1 MKLIVYKCLECGHFT
16 ISKYDGKRCVK
27 CNGHLVTYGKATF
40 ADKSISTS
48 TEKRNRNMKLVLKK
62 DDNTEVEVKEIQS
75 IDKDCKTI
83 ILFINVK
90 LRPESLKELEQ
101 HIRKKL
107 DKEVLILPNFFENK
121 IYSLM

>member
-1 MKLIVYKCLECGHFT
+1 MGLIAYKCLECGHYT
-16 ISKYDGKRCVK
+16 ISKYDGRRCVK
-27 CNGHLVTYGKATF
+27 CNGHLVPYGKATF

-48 TEKRNRNMKLVLKK
+48 IENRNGNMKLVLKK
-62 DDNTEVEVKEIQS
+62 DDNTEVNVKEIQS

-90 LRPESLKELEQ
+90 IKPEILNEIEE
-101 HIRKKL
+101 HISKKL
-107 DKEVLILPNFFENK
+107 GKEVLILPNFFENK

>member
-27 CNGHLVTYGKATF
+27 CNGHLVPYGKATF

-90 LRPESLKELEQ
+90 LRLESLKELEQ
-101 HIRKKL
+101 HIGKKL

>member
-1 MKLIVYKCLECGHFT
+1 MELIVYKCLECGHYT

-27 CNGHLVTYGKATF
+27 CNGNLVPYGKATF

-75 IDKDCKTI
+75 IDKYCKTI

-101 HIRKKL
+101 HIGKKL

>member
-1 MKLIVYKCLECGHFT
+1 
-16 ISKYDGKRCVK
+16 
-27 CNGHLVTYGKATF
+27 
-40 ADKSISTS
+40 
-48 TEKRNRNMKLVLKK
+48 MKLVLKK

-101 HIRKKL
+101 HIGKKL

>member
-1 MKLIVYKCLECGHFT
+1 MGLIAYKCLECGHYT
-16 ISKYDGKRCVK
+16 ISKYDGRRCVK
-27 CNGHLVTYGKATF
+27 CNGHLVPYGKATF

-48 TEKRNRNMKLVLKK
+48 TEKRNGNMKLVLKK

-83 ILFINVK
+83 IFFINVK
-90 LRPESLKELEQ
+90 IRLENLKEIEEY
-101 HIRKKL
+101 ISKKL
-107 DKEVLILPNFFENK
+107 GKEVLILPDFFENK

>member
-27 CNGHLVTYGKATF
+27 CNGHLVPYGKATF

>member
-27 CNGHLVTYGKATF
+27 CNGHLVPYGKATF

-101 HIRKKL
+101 HIEKKL

>member
-1 MKLIVYKCLECGHFT
+1 MGLIAYKCLECGHYT
-16 ISKYDGKRCVK
+16 ISKYDGRRCVK
-27 CNGHLVTYGKATF
+27 CNGHLVPYGKATF

-48 TEKRNRNMKLVLKK
+48 TEKRNGNMKLVLKK

-83 ILFINVK
+83 IFFINVK
-90 LRPESLKELEQ
+90 IENLKEIEEY
-101 HIRKKL
+101 ISKKL
-107 DKEVLILPNFFENK
+107 GKEVLILPNFFENK

>member
-1 MKLIVYKCLECGHFT
+1 MKLIVYKCLEFGHFT

-27 CNGHLVTYGKATF
+27 CNGHLVPYGKATF

-101 HIRKKL
+101 HIGKKL

>member
-1 MKLIVYKCLECGHFT
+1 MELIAYKCLECGHFT

-27 CNGHLVTYGKATF
+27 CNGHLVPYGKATF

-48 TEKRNRNMKLVLKK
+48 TEKRDGNMKLVLKK
-62 DDNTEVEVKEIQS
+62 DDNMEVDVKEIQS

-90 LRPESLKELEQ
+90 IRPEILKEIEE
-101 HIRKKL
+101 HISKKL
-107 DKEVLILPNFFENK
+107 GKEVLILPNYFENK
-121 IYSLM
+121 IYSLL

>member
-1 MKLIVYKCLECGHFT
+1 MGLIAYKCLECGHYT
-16 ISKYDGKRCVK
+16 ISKYDGRRCVK
-27 CNGHLVTYGKATF
+27 CNGHLVPYGKATF

-48 TEKRNRNMKLVLKK
+48 TEKRNGNMKLVLKK

-83 ILFINVK
+83 IFFINVK
-90 LRPESLKELEQ
+90 IRLENLKKIEEY
-101 HIRKKL
+101 ISKKL
-107 DKEVLILPNFFENK
+107 GKEVLILPNFFENK